1 MEGSVALPE
10 GENDDTVGAE
20 LPHFGLGGRRRDGLK
35 GWSGAESAEEE
46 RERERESSRIADRGR
61 R

>member
-46 RERERESSRIADRGR
+46 REREREQPHC
-61 R
+61 